1 MITEKGDKGIR
12 ELKSRFPEFNLGV
25 RESYVNC
32 HLRQKEVSRDNAGL
46 LSTRTLQLTLSGNE
60 HRELFRTQRRSQPCS
75 GEEQPRKP
83 LAQPMLL
90 PNCPLYLSMLP
101 SGSLQIRL
109 QNGYGKRLPRPASH
123 PHLSYFRSLLTLE
136 FKYTGKNKPALQPYT
151 SQKHFM

>member
-60 HRELFRTQRRSQPCS
+60 HRELFKTQRR
-75 GEEQPRKP
+75 
-83 LAQPMLL
+83 
-90 PNCPLYLSMLP
+90 
-101 SGSLQIRL
+101 
-109 QNGYGKRLPRPASH
+109 
-123 PHLSYFRSLLTLE
+123 F
-136 FKYTGKNKPALQPYT
+136 
-151 SQKHFM
+151 